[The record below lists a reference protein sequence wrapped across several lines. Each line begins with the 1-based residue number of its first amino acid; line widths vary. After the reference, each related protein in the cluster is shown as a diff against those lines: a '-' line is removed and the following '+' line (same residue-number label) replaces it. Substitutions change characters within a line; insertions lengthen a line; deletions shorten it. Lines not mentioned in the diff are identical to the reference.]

1 MLNQRESYNLEK
13 TENIDNDVWKEG
25 NGMSEHEVLSVIKK
39 INMVIWSVL
48 IVNVLLVGRLFP
60 LLYEVIWIAALIFMA
75 LTSGVA
81 LYNKF
86 SVTNLLFQGGIF
98 TLVLVLV
105 LLV

>member
-1 MLNQRESYNLEK
+1 MKKSYNLEK
-13 TENIDNDVWKEG
+13 TENIDNNILVGGDS
-25 NGMSEHEVLSVIKK
+25 MSEHEVMSVVRK
-39 INMVIWSVL
+39 INIAIWSIL
-48 IVNVLLVGRLFP
+48 LVNVLVGWFFP
-60 LLYEVIWIAALIFMA
+60 LFYEVIWIAVFVFMA
-75 LTSGVA
+75 LTSGVT